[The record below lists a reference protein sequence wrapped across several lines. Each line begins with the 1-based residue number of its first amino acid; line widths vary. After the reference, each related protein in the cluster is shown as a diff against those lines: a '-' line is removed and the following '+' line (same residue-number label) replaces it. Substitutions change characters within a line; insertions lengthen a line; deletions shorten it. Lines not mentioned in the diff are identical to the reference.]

1 MCVSSASKSKPLGS
15 TLDSAGAAEDKD
27 KEKTVPSAAKTQ
39 DNTPTTPTKTDREK
53 KDKPSKKKEKSLKG
67 ASANLPPV
75 ESKPPPGPLVALG
88 RRDKPLKRPRSVE
101 KGPQS
106 LSCPHTLYSLCGVC
120 VCVCFSSASSVVY
133 HHQTSELSVF
143 VCVFHCSS
151 RLDHQHKLY
160 AQTSTS
166 RGSCSS
172 SLLIYNSVSSH
183 L

>member
-53 KDKPSKKKEKSLKG
+53 KDKPSKKKEKSSKG

-120 VCVCFSSASSVVY
+120 VCVC
-133 HHQTSELSVF
+133 VF
-143 VCVFHCSS
+143 QQCIKCCIPPSDLRTLCVCVCISLFIEAGPPTQTICTDVNVL
-151 RLDHQHKLY
+151 RLMQELTADL
-160 AQTSTS
+160 
-166 RGSCSS
+166 
-172 SLLIYNSVSSH
+172 
-183 L
+183 